1 MKKTIIKSAVAL
13 QLFLLLTAGMAAS
26 AQINEKH
33 LSEMKVAGRMNN
45 EPVYELHINNASFG
59 KYTIVISDEAG
70 IPLYEE
76 TLSGINISRKFLLN
90 KAELGSTGVV
100 FEVYNGRVKEAVYTV
115 KNNVISADNM
125 LATAKK

>member
-13 QLFLLLTAGMAAS
+13 QLFLLLTAGIAAS
-26 AQINEKH
+26 AQTTEKPM
-33 LSEMKVAGRMNN
+33 SEMNVAGR
-45 EPVYELHINNASFG
+45 INNTSYG
-59 KYTIVISDEAG
+59 NYYIVITDEAG
-70 IPLYEE
+70 VFLYEE
-76 TLSGINISRKFLLN
+76 NVSGTNISRKFLLN
-90 KAELGSTGVV
+90 KTELGNTGVV